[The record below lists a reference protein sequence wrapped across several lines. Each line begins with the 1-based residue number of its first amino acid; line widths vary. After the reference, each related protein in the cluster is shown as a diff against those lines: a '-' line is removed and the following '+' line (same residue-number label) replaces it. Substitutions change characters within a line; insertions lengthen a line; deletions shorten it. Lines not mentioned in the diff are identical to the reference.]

1 MFAKESADIAFS
13 QSKKSKPR
21 VDIREEHVI
30 QAAHKLEQAIGLP
43 PLTLKKL
50 RLFEKQYKI
59 WIFTNKLF
67 IISTTTSRKRK
78 RRKQWSM
85 IGYICSDY
93 PGIFDS

>member
-59 WIFTNKLF
+59 
-67 IISTTTSRKRK
+67 
-78 RRKQWSM
+78 
-85 IGYICSDY
+85 
-93 PGIFDS
+93 